1 MRDIVQIKTKD
12 HHSPQHST
20 MSATITLDLGILL
33 EVTSKCKQ
41 DYANWT
47 FFNVKDATL
56 SVHFDTIA
64 NDYFRL
70 LLVDM
75 NTMLS
80 LSKNI
85 KITFWQ
91 VFNRLER
98 GRYGKT
104 KITLSDII
112 RWRELLL
119 TSYQTIEKI
128 KLLRD
133 RKVYYVND
141 EETCQVFI
149 SRSEIEEVL
158 MKMED
163 IVLEICRILEYPIT
177 SIPTVEERSNHTIE
191 EAFKRI

>member
-1 MRDIVQIKTKD
+1 
-12 HHSPQHST
+12 

-47 FFNVKDATL
+47 FFNVKDSTL

-98 GRYGKT
+98 GKYGRN

-112 RWRELLL
+112 RWRGLLL

-149 SRSEIEEVL
+149 SRGEIEEVL
-158 MKMED
+158 MKMEA

-177 SIPTVEERSNHTIE
+177 SIPTMDERSKHTIAD
-191 EAFKRI
+191 AFKRI

>member
-1 MRDIVQIKTKD
+1 
-12 HHSPQHST
+12 

-98 GRYGKT
+98 GKYGRN
-104 KITLSDII
+104 KISLSNII

-119 TSYQTIEKI
+119 TSYETIEKI

-149 SRSEIEEVL
+149 SRGEIEEVL
-158 MKMED
+158 MKMEA

-177 SIPTVEERSNHTIE
+177 SIPTMDERSNHTIE
-191 EAFKRI
+191 DAFKRI

>member
-1 MRDIVQIKTKD
+1 MRDIVKIKTNG
-12 HHSPQHST
+12 HHSTQHST

-47 FFNVKDATL
+47 FFNVKDASL

-98 GRYGKT
+98 GKYGKN
-104 KITLSDII
+104 KISLSDII

-141 EETCQVFI
+141 EDTCQVFI
-149 SRSEIEEVL
+149 SRGEIEEVL
-158 MKMED
+158 MKMEA
-163 IVLEICRILEYPIT
+163 IVLEICNILEYPIT
-177 SIPTVEERSNHTIE
+177 SIPTVEERSNHTIAD
-191 EAFKRI
+191 AFKRI

>member
-1 MRDIVQIKTKD
+1 
-12 HHSPQHST
+12 

-98 GRYGKT
+98 GKYGRN

-158 MKMED
+158 IKMED

-191 EAFKRI
+191 DAFKRI